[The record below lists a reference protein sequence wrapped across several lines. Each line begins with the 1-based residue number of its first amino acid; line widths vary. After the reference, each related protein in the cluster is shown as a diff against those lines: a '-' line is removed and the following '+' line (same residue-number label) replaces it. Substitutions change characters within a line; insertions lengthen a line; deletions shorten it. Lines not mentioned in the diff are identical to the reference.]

1 METSSRHMTRRGMV
15 LGERRAWISSG
26 SPNKRAML
34 GRGRS
39 RSASSAADT
48 ATTSEASR
56 WHQEEGLGIDRGSAR
71 GANSNRLVLSGY
83 GSCLALIDECGSTVE
98 VVKGEVVVTGLDGRP
113 IGRRKIENAAELPDA
128 SPQRRMKSRRLT
140 RGSPG
145 ELVDLDFV
153 LDCVVKIITIFT
165 GHLSHF
171 APNTFSVISSISR
184 SALV

>member
-1 METSSRHMTRRGMV
+1 V
-15 LGERRAWISSG
+15 
-26 SPNKRAML
+26 
-34 GRGRS
+34 
-39 RSASSAADT
+39 ASEVT
-48 ATTSEASR
+48 
-56 WHQEEGLGIDRGSAR
+56 
-71 GANSNRLVLSGY
+71 RLVFSGY